1 MTESTT
7 KREIPTGLKKLLELD
22 VKLSKE
28 FVEAVNK
35 KYPIDTI
42 RSHLKSLEVSC
53 HGIPWL
59 VLTIAGLYLTN
70 SSIFINILL
79 GLIIDIVIVAITK
92 AFTRR
97 RRPAYN
103 VDDQHATFKSVD
115 KFSFPSGHAT
125 RAIMLAVLFTFLSPL
140 PALLWI
146 PVIVWSLAV
155 SVSRVVLGRH
165 HILDVVAGVVI
176 GLLESVILSMLW
188 RNEEQASFIMS
199 MFGGE
204 DPWSSA

>member
-1 MTESTT
+1 MSDPTT

-22 VKLSKE
+22 VKLSKD
-28 FVEAVNK
+28 FVELVNQ
-35 KYPIDTI
+35 KYPIETY
-42 RSHLKSLEVSC
+42 RAHLKSLEVSC

-59 VLTIAGLYLTN
+59 VFTIAGLYLSN

-79 GLIIDIVIVAITK
+79 GLIIDIVIVAVTK

-140 PALLWI
+140 PFLLWL

-176 GLLESVILSMLW
+176 GLVQSVVLGMVW
-188 RNEEQASFIMS
+188 RNEEQAAYIVS

>member
-1 MTESTT
+1 MSDSAS

-22 VKLSKE
+22 IKLSKE

-42 RSHLKSLEVSC
+42 RTHLKSLEISC

-59 VLTIAGLYLTN
+59 VFTIAGLYLTSN
-70 SSIFINILL
+70 SIFINILI

-103 VDDQHATFKSVD
+103 IDDQHATFKTVD

-125 RAIMLAVLFTFLSPL
+125 RAVMLAIIFTFLSPL
-140 PALLWI
+140 PLLLWV
-146 PVIVWSLAV
+146 PVVLWSLAV

-176 GLLESVILSMLW
+176 GMGEALILSMAW
-188 RNEEQASFIMS
+188 RNEEQAANIIN

>member
-1 MTESTT
+1 MTEPT

-42 RSHLKSLEVSC
+42 RSHLKSLEISC

-70 SSIFINILL
+70 SSLFINILL

-125 RAIMLAVLFTFLSPL
+125 RAIMLAVLFTFLWPL

-165 HILDVVAGVVI
+165 HILDVVAGVMI
-176 GLLESVILSMLW
+176 GLVESVILSMMW
-188 RNEEQASFIMS
+188 RNEEQAASIMN